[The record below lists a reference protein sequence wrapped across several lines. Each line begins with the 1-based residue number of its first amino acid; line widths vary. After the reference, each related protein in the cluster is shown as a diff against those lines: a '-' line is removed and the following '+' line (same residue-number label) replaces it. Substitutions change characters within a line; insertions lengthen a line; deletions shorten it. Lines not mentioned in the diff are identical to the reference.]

1 MSELLYEIG
10 VEELPSGYINPAA
23 EALKEGVLSRLSSLG
38 VTFGDVC
45 VYATPRRL
53 ALSIKD
59 LPDTRPQKSVKHYGP
74 PAKAAFDPA
83 GVLTKAGAGF
93 AKSKGV
99 DPSLLK
105 VEKTEKGDYLCV
117 EIQEGGEP
125 LKDILAETLSQV
137 TLSLSFPKSMTWGNG
152 NVRFARPIRWIVA
165 VFGGQRVD
173 AKVGGINAGAMT
185 LGHRFMSSGQFAV
198 TTREDYLS
206 GLLKNSVIADV
217 GERKQRILEQA
228 KAQAQIHGAS
238 LVEDDGLLETVA
250 YITEWPVA
258 LWGSFDKEFLALPE
272 ELLVTTMKHHQKM
285 FAVKGADGK
294 VTNGFIGVSNTETPN
309 ADAIVAGYR
318 RVLRARLSDAKFFFD
333 EDRKKTIEHFNA
345 KLKDAMYQ
353 KKLGTMADKA
363 KRVTALAGWIAD
375 VVAPDAKP
383 AAVRA
388 GELCKFDLTTQMVF
402 EFPELQG
409 VMGREYARHSG
420 EAEDVCRAI
429 YEHYLPKGAGGELP
443 TTLAGAIVAIADRA
457 DSIAGCFGIGLI
469 PTGSQDPLGIR
480 RAALGILQI
489 VRGKL
494 AGLNNVTWL
503 FDKALEGYNEILGLS
518 DEQKSDALIKIKD
531 FIKGLI
537 SREALRGSTQ
547 EERDRLNIAAGG
559 GVLSGAMFSSS
570 SVTATVINLPAVF
583 PHDVINAVMETV
595 KDVIDVSDIHKKMF
609 ALAELK
615 TRDFFEPLAITFKRV
630 ANITKGHV
638 PTTISPELFE
648 KDIEGE
654 LLAEIEKAEGEVS
667 PLIESREYL
676 AALERISALRP
687 VVDRFFD
694 DVMVMAE
701 DSKVRENRLSL
712 LSRLSGLFGEIAD
725 FSKIVAG

>member
-10 VEELPSGYINPAA
+10 VEELPSGYIHPAA

-59 LPDTRPQKSVKHYGP
+59 LPDTRPQRSVKHYGP
-74 PAKAAFDPA
+74 PAKAAYDSN
-83 GVLTKAGAGF
+83 GVLTKAGVGF

-105 VEKTEKGDYLCV
+105 KEKTEKGDYLCV

-125 LKDILAETLSQV
+125 LRDILAETLSQV

-152 NVRFARPIRWIVA
+152 GVSFARPIRWIVA
-165 VFGGQRVD
+165 VFGGQTVD
-173 AKVGGINAGAMT
+173 AKFGGVSAGAVT
-185 LGHRFMSSGQFAV
+185 SGHRFMSSGQIGV

-206 GLLKNSVIADV
+206 GLKQNSVIADV
-217 GERKQRILEQA
+217 EERKQKILEQA
-228 KAQAQIHGAS
+228 KAQAEKHGAS
-238 LVEDDGLLETVA
+238 LVEDDELLETVA

-363 KRVTALAGWIAD
+363 KRVTALAGHIAD
-375 VVAPDAKP
+375 VVAPELKAV
-383 AAVRA
+383 AVRA
-388 GELCKFDLTTQMVF
+388 GQLCKFDLTTQMVF

-420 EAEDVCRAI
+420 EAEEVCLAI

-443 TTLAGAIVAIADRA
+443 STTAGAIVGVADRM
-457 DSIAGCFGIGLI
+457 DSIVGCFGIGLV
-469 PTGSQDPLGIR
+469 PTGAQDPFALR
-480 RAALGILQI
+480 RNALGIIQI
-489 VRGKL
+489 VFNKLARPVSLCALIDTAIVGYGGKL
-494 AGLNNVTWL
+494 
-503 FDKALEGYNEILGLS
+503 EIKPA
-518 DEQKSDALIKIKD
+518 EIKD
-531 FIKGLI
+531 KVLEFFAGRLKSLWTAGGAPQDVADAVLSSGFDDLADANQKI
-537 SREALRGSTQ
+537 EALKFLQKEMRESDQQAKSTFWA
-547 EERDRLNIAAGG
+547 IA
-559 GVLSGAMFSSS
+559 S
-570 SVTATVINLPAVF
+570 
-583 PHDVINAVMETV
+583 
-595 KDVIDVSDIHKKMF
+595 
-609 ALAELK
+609 
-615 TRDFFEPLAITFKRV
+615 TFKRV
-630 ANITKGHV
+630 ANITKDAVTGS
-638 PTTISPELFE
+638 IDESAFE
-648 KDIEGE
+648 KPIETE
-654 LLAEIEKAEGEVS
+654 LLAEIKKAETDVA
-667 PLIESREYL
+667 PLTASRNYVEAL
-676 AALERISALRP
+676 KRIAALSPI
-687 VVDRFFD
+687 VDRFFE

-701 DSKVRENRLSL
+701 DEKVKNNRLSL
-712 LSRLSGLFGEIAD
+712 LVRIREMTAGKYD
-725 FSKIVAG
+725 FSKLGIYGYAHLVAPSPNVKGTVNNSV

>member
-10 VEELPSGYINPAA
+10 VEELPSGYIHPAA
-23 EALKEGVLSRLSSLG
+23 EALKEGVLGRLTSLG
-38 VTFGDVC
+38 VTFGEVC

-117 EIQEGGEP
+117 EVQEGGEP

-152 NVRFARPIRWIVA
+152 DVRFARPIRWIVA
-165 VFGGQRVD
+165 VFGGQAVD

-185 LGHRFMSSGQFAV
+185 LGHRFMSSGQIGV

-217 GERKQRILEQA
+217 EKRKQKILEQA
-228 KAQAQIHGAS
+228 KAQAATHGAS
-238 LVEDDGLLETVA
+238 LVEDDELLETVA

-294 VTNGFIGVSNTETPN
+294 VTNGFVGVSNTETPN

-353 KKLGTMADKA
+353 KKLGTMADKT
-363 KRVTALAGWIAD
+363 KRVTALAGHIAGL
-375 VVAPDAKP
+375 VAPELKP
-383 AAVRA
+383 VAVRA

-420 EAEDVCRAI
+420 EAEEVCRAI

-443 TTLAGAIVAIADRA
+443 STMAGAIVAIADRA
-457 DSIAGCFGIGLI
+457 DSIAGCFAIGFI

-480 RAALGILQI
+480 RAALGVLQI
-489 VRGKL
+489 VGKKL
-494 AGLNNVTWL
+494 AGLENLSAL
-503 FDKALEGYNEILGLS
+503 FFEALNGYDEILGLS
-518 DEQKSDALIKIKD
+518 DEQRLDITGKIQD

-537 SREALRGSTQ
+537 SRAATGSSTAHAQTGSSTQ
-547 EERDRLNIAAGG
+547 
-559 GVLSGAMFSSS
+559 
-570 SVTATVINLPAVF
+570 VTI
-583 PHDVINAVMETV
+583 PHDVVNAVMETV

-615 TRDFFEPLAITFKRV
+615 TRDFFEPLAVTFKRV

-648 KDIEGE
+648 KDIEGK
-654 LLAEIEKAEGEVS
+654 LLAEIIKAKGEVS
-667 PLIESREYL
+667 PLIEAREYL
-676 AALERISALRP
+676 KALERISALRP
-687 VVDRFFD
+687 VVDKFFE

-701 DSKVRENRLSL
+701 DAKVRDNRLSL

-725 FSKIVAG
+725 FSKIVAGSRDNL